1 MRLFD
6 MMTTEDIKRI
16 NELDNSLSIAL
27 DINDK
32 YQRESKELK
41 ERIQLLENSRPL
53 NTMDEVAYKELE
65 GKNQANIKEIDRL
78 SEENSNLRLIKKL

>member
-16 NELDNSLSIAL
+16 KELDNSLSIAL

-41 ERIQLLENSRPL
+41 ERIQL
-53 NTMDEVAYKELE
+53 
-65 GKNQANIKEIDRL
+65 
-78 SEENSNLRLIKKL
+78 